1 MKILCFY
8 YFVFLFFC
16 STGFSQVFTIEI
28 PWSDPLPIK
37 YNEESI
43 YIPSI
48 QGQSLDN
55 VNPVFYH
62 TVPLKNDRYSA
73 ELINY
78 STSPASAAE
87 VAFLERFSVFVSD
100 DIQLDTKI
108 TKAGKEAFLVIFS
121 IPYIKVDKVIH
132 RIQRFDV
139 KITPKE
145 ASQSYLKDFA
155 PNSVLQDGS
164 GFWYKIAVSRDGI
177 YKLDKSFLSS
187 IGIDVTTLDPSQLHI
202 YGNGEGMM
210 PELNSIPR
218 IDDLAQV
225 AVYINGEADGVFND
239 QDYLLFYGSG
249 PHQWFPNGTV
259 EFDQKR
265 NVYSDFSYYFVNVNP
280 NVLPLRIQNAPL
292 ITSNPDV
299 VVTDYDYRDVYEND
313 LISLVGGGQRWY
325 GELFDIDL
333 ERTFNFSIPNIV
345 TTSPVKFKTALAT
358 NSLSTANT
366 AQKYFCNGTQ
376 LLNDLLPSAPYD
388 FARSTKAMIFSAPSS
403 LLAFKVSITR
413 NSPNTLTYLDRILVN
428 AKRDLVFYGSQFGF
442 RNLVNSD
449 SLLLGEYQISNF
461 PTQGFIWDV
470 TNKQIP
476 TLIVGSLIGASSTF
490 SFKQNMKFS
499 EFVASNGSLFYEPD
513 KIGTVNYQNLHSL
526 PQADYLIVTNP
537 LFFEQANRLANLH
550 RDEGLIVHV
559 VTDDQVYNEFSSG
572 AKDAVGIRMFVKMFY
587 DRANLVSGSL
597 SPKYLLLFGD
607 GTYDPKDR
615 VPNNNNYMLTYQVD
629 NSENHISALVT
640 DDFFGMLG
648 DNEAINQTDLL
659 DVGVGRLVVSNV
671 TEAKQ
676 QVDKIE
682 HYMKNGS
689 NLFLNSSTNNCC
701 LDSLTNGNF
710 GDWRLKY
717 IQISDDE
724 EGGYFINNDTEPQ
737 YDIVKSNHREMNCDK
752 LYLDAYPQ
760 QTSAG
765 GQRYPEVYSAITDRV
780 ERGALVVNYVGHGG
794 EVGLAEER
802 VVTIPQIQ
810 SWKNINALHL
820 FVSAT
825 CEFTKFDDPNRISAG
840 EWLALNPTGG
850 AIALMTT
857 TRSVYF
863 GVNTAT
869 GTAFYNNVFERD
881 ANMQPK
887 TFGEIV
893 RLTKNQSGS
902 NDNKRSF
909 TLIGDPALK
918 IALPRLRVVTDS
930 LNGQTLAIIDTIKAL
945 GKVTIKGHIEDFYGN
960 VQSNF
965 NGYVLPSIFDKTKNF
980 NTLGQDDT
988 SPVINYELQR
998 NVVYK
1003 GKSTVTNG
1011 TFAFTF
1017 IVPKDIALNYGLGK
1031 ISYYAFNN
1039 SIDAAGV
1046 DTTFS
1051 IGGID
1056 PIGVLDNVGP
1066 SVELFLN
1073 DDKFIDGGI
1082 TDATPVLF
1090 AKIFDENGINTVG
1103 NGIGHDLTAIIDE
1116 NTAESINLNDYYS
1129 SDLDT
1134 YQSGTIRYE
1143 LPELTEGAHS
1153 ISLKVWDVNNNSSLT
1168 KINFLVRPSENA
1180 AINHLYNYPNP
1191 FTSNTKFMFE
1201 HNQSCDNMDVQIQV
1215 YSVSGRLVKT
1225 ILEKV
1230 QTVGFRTEGLNW
1242 DGKDDFGD
1250 KLARGVYIYRLSI
1263 KTDSGETAQKT
1274 EKLVI
1279 F

>member
-1 MKILCFY
+1 
-8 YFVFLFFC
+8 
-16 STGFSQVFTIEI
+16 
-28 PWSDPLPIK
+28 
-37 YNEESI
+37 
-43 YIPSI
+43 
-48 QGQSLDN
+48 
-55 VNPVFYH
+55 
-62 TVPLKNDRYSA
+62 
-73 ELINY
+73 
-78 STSPASAAE
+78 
-87 VAFLERFSVFVSD
+87 
-100 DIQLDTKI
+100 
-108 TKAGKEAFLVIFS
+108 
-121 IPYIKVDKVIH
+121 
-132 RIQRFDV
+132 
-139 KITPKE
+139 
-145 ASQSYLKDFA
+145 
-155 PNSVLQDGS
+155 
-164 GFWYKIAVSRDGI
+164 
-177 YKLDKSFLSS
+177 
-187 IGIDVTTLDPSQLHI
+187 
-202 YGNGEGMM
+202 
-210 PELNSIPR
+210 
-218 IDDLAQV
+218 
-225 AVYINGEADGVFND
+225 
-239 QDYLLFYGSG
+239 
-249 PHQWFPNGTV
+249 
-259 EFDQKR
+259 
-265 NVYSDFSYYFVNVNP
+265 
-280 NVLPLRIQNAPL
+280 
-292 ITSNPDV
+292 
-299 VVTDYDYRDVYEND
+299 
-313 LISLVGGGQRWY
+313 
-325 GELFDIDL
+325 
-333 ERTFNFSIPNIV
+333 
-345 TTSPVKFKTALAT
+345 
-358 NSLSTANT
+358 
-366 AQKYFCNGTQ
+366 
-376 LLNDLLPSAPYD
+376 
-388 FARSTKAMIFSAPSS
+388 
-403 LLAFKVSITR
+403 
-413 NSPNTLTYLDRILVN
+413 
-428 AKRDLVFYGSQFGF
+428 
-442 RNLVNSD
+442 
-449 SLLLGEYQISNF
+449 
-461 PTQGFIWDV
+461 
-470 TNKQIP
+470 
-476 TLIVGSLIGASSTF
+476 
-490 SFKQNMKFS
+490 
-499 EFVASNGSLFYEPD
+499 
-513 KIGTVNYQNLHSL
+513 
-526 PQADYLIVTNP
+526 
-537 LFFEQANRLANLH
+537 
-550 RDEGLIVHV
+550 
-559 VTDDQVYNEFSSG
+559 
-572 AKDAVGIRMFVKMFY
+572 
-587 DRANLVSGSL
+587 
-597 SPKYLLLFGD
+597 
-607 GTYDPKDR
+607 
-615 VPNNNNYMLTYQVD
+615 
-629 NSENHISALVT
+629 
-640 DDFFGMLG
+640 MLG

-659 DVGVGRLVVSNV
+659 DVGVGRLVVSNL

-689 NLFLNSSTNNCC
+689 NLFLNAGANNCC
-701 LDSLTNGNF
+701 LDSLTNGSF

-717 IQISDDE
+717 VQISDDE
-724 EGGYFINNDTEPQ
+724 ESGYFINNDTEPQ

-881 ANMQPK
+881 ANMEPK

-918 IALPRLRVVTDS
+918 IALPRLKVVTDS
-930 LNGQTLAIIDTIKAL
+930 LNGQPYAIIDTIKAL

-980 NTLGQDDT
+980 NTLGQDDN

-1011 TFAFTF
+1011 TFSFTF
-1017 IVPKDIALNYGLGK
+1017 IVPKDIALSYGLGK

-1066 SVELFLN
+1066 SVDLFLN

-1153 ISLKVWDVNNNSSLT
+1153 VSLKVWDVNNNSSLT

-1263 KTDSGETAQKT
+1263 KTDAGETAQKT

>member
-8 YFVFLFFC
+8 SFVFLFFC
-16 STGFSQVFTIEI
+16 STGFSQVFSIEI
-28 PWSDPLPIK
+28 PWSDPLPTK

-43 YIPSI
+43 FIPSI
-48 QGQSLDN
+48 KGQSLDN

-62 TVPLKNDRYSA
+62 TIALKNDRYSA

-78 STSPASAAE
+78 STAPASVAE

-139 KITPKE
+139 KITPTG
-145 ASQSYLKDFA
+145 ASQSQLKDFA

-164 GFWYKIAVSRDGI
+164 GFWYKIAVNRDGI
-177 YKLDKSFLSS
+177 YKLDKNFLSS
-187 IGIDVTTLDPSQLHI
+187 IGIDVTALDPSQLHI

-225 AVYINGEADGVFND
+225 AVYIKGEADGVFND

-299 VVTDYDYRDVYEND
+299 VVTDYDFRDVYEND

-366 AQKYFCNGTQ
+366 AQKYFCNGTL
-376 LLNDLLPSAPYD
+376 LLNELLPSAPYD
-388 FARSTKAMIFSAPSS
+388 FARSTKSMVFSTPSS

-413 NSPNTLTYLDRILVN
+413 NSPNTLTYLDRILLN

-476 TLIVGSLIGASSTF
+476 QLIQGNMIGAGNTF

-513 KIGTVNYQNLHSL
+513 KIGTINYQNLHGL
-526 PQADYLIVTNP
+526 AQADYLIVTNP
-537 LFFEQANRLANLH
+537 LFFEQATRLANLH
-550 RDEGLIVHV
+550 REEGLIVHV
-559 VTDDQVYNEFSSG
+559 VTDEQVYNEFSSG

-597 SPKYLLLFGD
+597 APKYLLLFGD

-615 VPNNNNYMLTYQVD
+615 LPNNNNYILTYQVD

-689 NLFLNSSTNNCC
+689 NLFLNAGANNCC
-701 LDSLTNGNF
+701 LDSLTNGSF

-717 IQISDDE
+717 VQISDDE

-737 YDIVKSNHREMNCDK
+737 YHIVKSNHREMNCDK

-840 EWLALNPTGG
+840 EWLSLNPTGG

-869 GTAFYNNVFERD
+869 GTAFYNNVFVRD

-918 IALPRLRVVTDS
+918 IALPRLKVVTDS
-930 LNGQTLAIIDTIKAL
+930 LNGQAYAVIDTIKAL
-945 GKVTIKGHIEDFYGN
+945 GKVTIKGHIEDFSGN

-965 NGYVLPSIFDKTKNF
+965 NGYVLPSIFDKTKIF
-980 NTLGQDDT
+980 NTLGQDDN
-988 SPVINYELQR
+988 SPIINYELQR

-1003 GKSTVTNG
+1003 GKSTVING
-1011 TFAFTF
+1011 TFSFTF
-1017 IVPKDIALNYGLGK
+1017 IVPKDIALSYGLGK

-1056 PIGVLDNVGP
+1056 PIGVLDAVGP
-1066 SVELFLN
+1066 SVDLFLN

-1082 TDATPVLF
+1082 TDATPVLY

-1143 LPELTEGAHS
+1143 LPELTEGSHS
-1153 ISLKVWDVNNNSSLT
+1153 VSLKVWDVNNNSSLT

-1225 ILEKV
+1225 ISEKV

-1263 KTDSGETAQKT
+1263 KTDAGEAAQKT

>member
-1 MKILCFY
+1 M
-8 YFVFLFFC
+8 
-16 STGFSQVFTIEI
+16 
-28 PWSDPLPIK
+28 
-37 YNEESI
+37 
-43 YIPSI
+43 
-48 QGQSLDN
+48 
-55 VNPVFYH
+55 
-62 TVPLKNDRYSA
+62 
-73 ELINY
+73 
-78 STSPASAAE
+78 
-87 VAFLERFSVFVSD
+87 
-100 DIQLDTKI
+100 
-108 TKAGKEAFLVIFS
+108 
-121 IPYIKVDKVIH
+121 
-132 RIQRFDV
+132 
-139 KITPKE
+139 
-145 ASQSYLKDFA
+145 
-155 PNSVLQDGS
+155 
-164 GFWYKIAVSRDGI
+164 
-177 YKLDKSFLSS
+177 
-187 IGIDVTTLDPSQLHI
+187 
-202 YGNGEGMM
+202 
-210 PELNSIPR
+210 
-218 IDDLAQV
+218 
-225 AVYINGEADGVFND
+225 
-239 QDYLLFYGSG
+239 
-249 PHQWFPNGTV
+249 
-259 EFDQKR
+259 
-265 NVYSDFSYYFVNVNP
+265 
-280 NVLPLRIQNAPL
+280 
-292 ITSNPDV
+292 
-299 VVTDYDYRDVYEND
+299 
-313 LISLVGGGQRWY
+313 
-325 GELFDIDL
+325 
-333 ERTFNFSIPNIV
+333 
-345 TTSPVKFKTALAT
+345 
-358 NSLSTANT
+358 
-366 AQKYFCNGTQ
+366 
-376 LLNDLLPSAPYD
+376 
-388 FARSTKAMIFSAPSS
+388 
-403 LLAFKVSITR
+403 
-413 NSPNTLTYLDRILVN
+413 
-428 AKRDLVFYGSQFGF
+428 
-442 RNLVNSD
+442 
-449 SLLLGEYQISNF
+449 
-461 PTQGFIWDV
+461 
-470 TNKQIP
+470 
-476 TLIVGSLIGASSTF
+476 
-490 SFKQNMKFS
+490 
-499 EFVASNGSLFYEPD
+499 
-513 KIGTVNYQNLHSL
+513 
-526 PQADYLIVTNP
+526 
-537 LFFEQANRLANLH
+537 
-550 RDEGLIVHV
+550 
-559 VTDDQVYNEFSSG
+559 
-572 AKDAVGIRMFVKMFY
+572 
-587 DRANLVSGSL
+587 
-597 SPKYLLLFGD
+597 
-607 GTYDPKDR
+607 
-615 VPNNNNYMLTYQVD
+615 
-629 NSENHISALVT
+629 VT

-648 DNEAINQTDLL
+648 NNEAINQTDLL

-689 NLFLNSSTNNCC
+689 NLFLNAGANNCC
-701 LDSLTNGNF
+701 LDSLTNGSF

-717 IQISDDE
+717 VQISDDE
-724 EGGYFINNDTEPQ
+724 ESGYFINNDTEPQ

-881 ANMQPK
+881 ANMEPK

-918 IALPRLRVVTDS
+918 IALPRLKVVTDS
-930 LNGQTLAIIDTIKAL
+930 LNGQAYAVIDTIKAL

-1017 IVPKDIALNYGLGK
+1017 IVPKDIALSYGLGK

-1039 SIDAAGV
+1039 SIDASGV
-1046 DTTFS
+1046 DTSFS

-1056 PIGVLDNVGP
+1056 PIGVLDAVGP
-1066 SVELFLN
+1066 SVDLFLN

-1153 ISLKVWDVNNNSSLT
+1153 VSLKVWDVNNNSSLT

>member
-1 MKILCFY
+1 M
-8 YFVFLFFC
+8 
-16 STGFSQVFTIEI
+16 T
-28 PWSDPLPIK
+28 
-37 YNEESI
+37 
-43 YIPSI
+43 
-48 QGQSLDN
+48 
-55 VNPVFYH
+55 
-62 TVPLKNDRYSA
+62 
-73 ELINY
+73 
-78 STSPASAAE
+78 
-87 VAFLERFSVFVSD
+87 
-100 DIQLDTKI
+100 
-108 TKAGKEAFLVIFS
+108 
-121 IPYIKVDKVIH
+121 
-132 RIQRFDV
+132 
-139 KITPKE
+139 
-145 ASQSYLKDFA
+145 
-155 PNSVLQDGS
+155 
-164 GFWYKIAVSRDGI
+164 
-177 YKLDKSFLSS
+177 
-187 IGIDVTTLDPSQLHI
+187 
-202 YGNGEGMM
+202 
-210 PELNSIPR
+210 
-218 IDDLAQV
+218 
-225 AVYINGEADGVFND
+225 
-239 QDYLLFYGSG
+239 
-249 PHQWFPNGTV
+249 
-259 EFDQKR
+259 
-265 NVYSDFSYYFVNVNP
+265 
-280 NVLPLRIQNAPL
+280 
-292 ITSNPDV
+292 
-299 VVTDYDYRDVYEND
+299 
-313 LISLVGGGQRWY
+313 
-325 GELFDIDL
+325 
-333 ERTFNFSIPNIV
+333 
-345 TTSPVKFKTALAT
+345 
-358 NSLSTANT
+358 
-366 AQKYFCNGTQ
+366 
-376 LLNDLLPSAPYD
+376 
-388 FARSTKAMIFSAPSS
+388 
-403 LLAFKVSITR
+403 
-413 NSPNTLTYLDRILVN
+413 
-428 AKRDLVFYGSQFGF
+428 
-442 RNLVNSD
+442 
-449 SLLLGEYQISNF
+449 
-461 PTQGFIWDV
+461 
-470 TNKQIP
+470 
-476 TLIVGSLIGASSTF
+476 
-490 SFKQNMKFS
+490 
-499 EFVASNGSLFYEPD
+499 NGS
-513 KIGTVNYQNLHSL
+513 
-526 PQADYLIVTNP
+526 
-537 LFFEQANRLANLH
+537 
-550 RDEGLIVHV
+550 
-559 VTDDQVYNEFSSG
+559 
-572 AKDAVGIRMFVKMFY
+572 
-587 DRANLVSGSL
+587 
-597 SPKYLLLFGD
+597 
-607 GTYDPKDR
+607 
-615 VPNNNNYMLTYQVD
+615 
-629 NSENHISALVT
+629 
-640 DDFFGMLG
+640 
-648 DNEAINQTDLL
+648 
-659 DVGVGRLVVSNV
+659 
-671 TEAKQ
+671 
-676 QVDKIE
+676 
-682 HYMKNGS
+682 
-689 NLFLNSSTNNCC
+689 
-701 LDSLTNGNF
+701 F

-717 IQISDDE
+717 VQISDDE
-724 EGGYFINNDTEPQ
+724 ESGYFINNDTEPQ

-881 ANMQPK
+881 ANMEPK

-918 IALPRLRVVTDS
+918 IALPRLKVVTDS
-930 LNGQTLAIIDTIKAL
+930 LNGQPYAIIDTIKAL

-1011 TFAFTF
+1011 TFSFTF
-1017 IVPKDIALNYGLGK
+1017 IVPKDIALSYGLGK

-1066 SVELFLN
+1066 SVDLFLN

-1153 ISLKVWDVNNNSSLT
+1153 VSLKVWDVNNNSSLT

-1263 KTDSGETAQKT
+1263 KTDAGETAQKT

>member
-1 MKILCFY
+1 M
-8 YFVFLFFC
+8 
-16 STGFSQVFTIEI
+16 
-28 PWSDPLPIK
+28 
-37 YNEESI
+37 
-43 YIPSI
+43 
-48 QGQSLDN
+48 
-55 VNPVFYH
+55 
-62 TVPLKNDRYSA
+62 
-73 ELINY
+73 
-78 STSPASAAE
+78 
-87 VAFLERFSVFVSD
+87 
-100 DIQLDTKI
+100 
-108 TKAGKEAFLVIFS
+108 
-121 IPYIKVDKVIH
+121 
-132 RIQRFDV
+132 
-139 KITPKE
+139 
-145 ASQSYLKDFA
+145 
-155 PNSVLQDGS
+155 
-164 GFWYKIAVSRDGI
+164 
-177 YKLDKSFLSS
+177 
-187 IGIDVTTLDPSQLHI
+187 
-202 YGNGEGMM
+202 
-210 PELNSIPR
+210 
-218 IDDLAQV
+218 
-225 AVYINGEADGVFND
+225 
-239 QDYLLFYGSG
+239 
-249 PHQWFPNGTV
+249 
-259 EFDQKR
+259 
-265 NVYSDFSYYFVNVNP
+265 
-280 NVLPLRIQNAPL
+280 
-292 ITSNPDV
+292 
-299 VVTDYDYRDVYEND
+299 
-313 LISLVGGGQRWY
+313 
-325 GELFDIDL
+325 
-333 ERTFNFSIPNIV
+333 
-345 TTSPVKFKTALAT
+345 
-358 NSLSTANT
+358 
-366 AQKYFCNGTQ
+366 
-376 LLNDLLPSAPYD
+376 
-388 FARSTKAMIFSAPSS
+388 
-403 LLAFKVSITR
+403 
-413 NSPNTLTYLDRILVN
+413 
-428 AKRDLVFYGSQFGF
+428 
-442 RNLVNSD
+442 NSD

-470 TNKQIP
+470 SNRQIP
-476 TLIVGSLIGASSTF
+476 KLVSGSIEGVSTYT
-490 SFKQNMKFS
+490 FKQNMKFS
-499 EFVASNGSLFYEPD
+499 EFIASNGTSFYVPD
-513 KIGTVNYQNLHSL
+513 KIGTINYQNLHGL
-526 PQADYLIVTNP
+526 AQADYLIITNS
-537 LFFEQANRLANLH
+537 LFYEQANRLANLH

-559 VTDDQVYNEFSSG
+559 VTDEQVYNEFSSG
-572 AKDAVGIRMFVKMFY
+572 AKDAAGIRMFVKMFY
-587 DRANLVSGSL
+587 DRSQLISGSL
-597 SPKYLLLFGD
+597 APKYLLLFGD

-615 VPNNNNYMLTYQVD
+615 VSNNNNYILTYQVD

-640 DDFFGMLG
+640 DDFFGILG
-648 DNEAINQTDLL
+648 DNEAITQTDLL
-659 DVGVGRLVVSNV
+659 DVGIGRLLVSDL
-671 TEAKQ
+671 TQAKQ

-689 NLFLNSSTNNCC
+689 DLFLNASANNCC
-701 LDSLTNGNF
+701 LDSSTNGSF
-710 GDWRLKY
+710 GDWRMKF
-717 IQISDDE
+717 IQIADDE
-724 EGGYFINNDTEPQ
+724 EGGYFVNNDTEPQ

-765 GQRYPEVYSAITDRV
+765 GQRSPEVYSAISDRV
-780 ERGALVVNYVGHGG
+780 QRGALVVNYVGHGG

-869 GTAFYNNVFERD
+869 GAAFYNNVFERD
-881 ANMQPK
+881 ANMEPK

-918 IALPRLRVVTDS
+918 IALPRLKVVTDS
-930 LNGQTLAIIDTIKAL
+930 LNGQAYAVIDTIKAL

-1017 IVPKDIALNYGLGK
+1017 IVPKDIALSYGLGK

-1039 SIDAAGV
+1039 SIDASGV

-1056 PIGVLDNVGP
+1056 PIGVLDAVGP
-1066 SVELFLN
+1066 SVDLFLN

-1153 ISLKVWDVNNNSSLT
+1153 VSLKVWDVNNNSSLT

>member
-8 YFVFLFFC
+8 TLVLLFICFKAN
-16 STGFSQVFTIEI
+16 SQVFTIEI

-37 YNEESI
+37 YNEESL

-62 TVPLKNDRYSA
+62 TIPLKNDRYSA

-87 VAFLERFSVFVSD
+87 VAFLERFSVFVTD

-108 TKAGKEAFLVIFS
+108 TKSGKEAFLVIFS

-139 KITPKE
+139 KISPTG
-145 ASQSYLKDFA
+145 ASQSQLKDFA

-177 YKLDKSFLSS
+177 YKLDKNFLSS

-225 AVYINGEADGVFND
+225 AVYINGEADGIFND

-292 ITSNPDV
+292 ITSNADV
-299 VVTDYDYRDVYEND
+299 VVTDYDFRDVYEND

-345 TTSPVKFKTALAT
+345 TTSPVKFKTAIAT
-358 NSLSTANT
+358 NSMSTANT
-366 AQKYFCNGTQ
+366 AQQYSCNGTQ
-376 LLNDLLPSAPYD
+376 LLSDLLPSAPYD
-388 FARSTKAMIFSAPSS
+388 FARSTKSMIFSNPSS

-413 NSPNTLTYLDRILVN
+413 NSPITLTYLDRILVN

-476 TLIVGSLIGASSTF
+476 QLIVGNMIGAGTTF
-490 SFKQNMKFS
+490 SFKQNMKYQ

-513 KIGTVNYQNLHSL
+513 KIGTVNYQNLHGL
-526 PQADYLIVTNP
+526 AQADYLIITNS
-537 LFFEQANRLANLH
+537 LFYEQANRLADLH

-559 VTDDQVYNEFSSG
+559 VTDEQVYNEFSSG

-597 SPKYLLLFGD
+597 APKYLLLFGD

-615 VPNNNNYMLTYQVD
+615 LPNNNNYILTYQVD
-629 NSENHISALVT
+629 NSENHISAMVT

-689 NLFLNSSTNNCC
+689 NLFLNAGANNCC
-701 LDSLTNGNF
+701 LDSLTNGSF

-717 IQISDDE
+717 VQISDDE
-724 EGGYFINNDTEPQ
+724 ESGYFINNDTEPQ

-881 ANMQPK
+881 ANMEPK

-918 IALPRLRVVTDS
+918 IALPRLKVVTDS
-930 LNGQTLAIIDTIKAL
+930 LNGQPYAIIDTIKAL

-1017 IVPKDIALNYGLGK
+1017 IVPKDIALSYGLGK

-1039 SIDAAGV
+1039 SIDASGV
-1046 DTTFS
+1046 DTSFS

-1056 PIGVLDNVGP
+1056 PIGVLDAVGP
-1066 SVELFLN
+1066 SVDLFLN

-1143 LPELTEGAHS
+1143 LPELTEGTHS
-1153 ISLKVWDVNNNSSLT
+1153 VSLKVWDVNNNSSLT

>member
-1 MKILCFY
+1 MRFLY
-8 YFVFLFFC
+8 YLIFIFVGVNA
-16 STGFSQVFTIEI
+16 SAQIFTIEV
-28 PWSDPLPIK
+28 PWQEPTSISV
-37 YNEESI
+37 NEESI
-43 YIPSI
+43 LVPTIKN
-48 QGQSLDN
+48 QSLDN

-62 TVPLKNDRYSA
+62 TISLKNDNYTAELVSYNTAPASSA
-73 ELINY
+73 EI
-78 STSPASAAE
+78 
-87 VAFLERFSVFVSD
+87 AFLDKFSVLVSSD
-100 DIQLDTKI
+100 VQLELKI
-108 TKAGKEAFLVIFS
+108 TKAGKEAYLVLFS
-121 IPYIKVDKVIH
+121 MPFIRVDNVIH
-132 RIQRFDV
+132 RVLRFDV
-139 KITPKE
+139 KLIPTNE
-145 ASQSYLKDFA
+145 VHTQTKDFV

-164 GFWYKIAVSRDGI
+164 GFWYKIAVARDGI
-177 YKLDKSFLSS
+177 YKLDKSFLES
-187 IGIDVTTLDPSQLHI
+187 IGIDVTNLNPSHLHL
-202 YGNGEGMM
+202 YGNGEGML

-218 IDDLAQV
+218 TDDLAQV
-225 AVYINGEADGVFND
+225 GITIFGESDGVFND
-239 QDYLLFYGSG
+239 QDYVLFYGSG
-249 PHQWFPNGTV
+249 PHKWIPNGTV
-259 EFDQKR
+259 EFDQSR
-265 NVYSDFSYYFVNVNP
+265 NVYSDFSYYFINVNS
-280 NVLPLRIQNAPL
+280 NVSPKRIQNDTPV
-292 ITSNPDV
+292 SSSPDII
-299 VVTDYDYRDVYEND
+299 VTDYDYRDVYEND
-313 LISLVGGGQRWY
+313 LVSLVGGGKRWY
-325 GELFDIDL
+325 GELFDIELD
-333 ERTFNFSIPNIV
+333 RTFNFSVPNIV
-345 TTSPVKFKTALAT
+345 PNSLVKFKTAIAT
-358 NSLSTANT
+358 NSTSSVGTGQQYT
-366 AQKYFCNGTQ
+366 CNGTS
-376 LLNDLLPSAPYD
+376 LLNDLLPSAAYD
-388 FARSTKAMIFSAPSS
+388 FARSTKSMSFSNSS
-403 LLAFKVSITR
+403 AALALKIAITR
-413 NSPNTLTYLDRILVN
+413 NSPNTLTYLDRILLN
-428 AKRDLVFYGSQFGF
+428 TKRNLVFYGSQFAF
-442 RNLVNSD
+442 RNLLISD
-449 SLLLGEYQISNF
+449 SLLVGEYQLANF
-461 PTQGFIWDV
+461 PSQGGFVWDV
-470 TNKQIP
+470 TNQQTPK
-476 TLIVGSLIGASSTF
+476 LISGNLIGSNY
-490 SFKQNMKFS
+490 SFKRNMKYT
-499 EFVASNGSLFYEPD
+499 EFVASNGNLFYTPD
-513 KIGTVNYQNLHSL
+513 KIGVVNFQNLHGL

-550 RDEGLIVHV
+550 RDEGLTVHV
-559 VTDDQVYNEFSSG
+559 VTDEQVFNEFSSG
-572 AKDAVGIRMFVKMFY
+572 AKDAAGIRMFVKMFY

-640 DDFFGMLG
+640 DDFYGMLG

-810 SWKNINALHL
+810 SWQNINALHL

-857 TRSVYF
+857 TRSVFF

-881 ANMQPK
+881 ANMEPK

-918 IALPRLRVVTDS
+918 IALPRLKVVTDS
-930 LNGQTLAIIDTIKAL
+930 LNGQPYAIIDTIKAL

-980 NTLGQDDT
+980 NTLGQDDN

-1003 GKSTVTNG
+1003 GKSTVNNG
-1011 TFAFTF
+1011 TFSFTF
-1017 IVPKDIALNYGLGK
+1017 IVPKDIALSYGLGK

-1056 PIGVLDNVGP
+1056 PIGVLDAVGP
-1066 SVELFLN
+1066 SVDLFLN

-1103 NGIGHDLTAIIDE
+1103 NGIGHDLIAIIDE

-1153 ISLKVWDVNNNSSLT
+1153 VSLKVWDVNNNSSLT

>member
-1 MKILCFY
+1 
-8 YFVFLFFC
+8 
-16 STGFSQVFTIEI
+16 
-28 PWSDPLPIK
+28 
-37 YNEESI
+37 
-43 YIPSI
+43 
-48 QGQSLDN
+48 
-55 VNPVFYH
+55 
-62 TVPLKNDRYSA
+62 
-73 ELINY
+73 
-78 STSPASAAE
+78 
-87 VAFLERFSVFVSD
+87 
-100 DIQLDTKI
+100 
-108 TKAGKEAFLVIFS
+108 
-121 IPYIKVDKVIH
+121 
-132 RIQRFDV
+132 
-139 KITPKE
+139 
-145 ASQSYLKDFA
+145 
-155 PNSVLQDGS
+155 
-164 GFWYKIAVSRDGI
+164 
-177 YKLDKSFLSS
+177 
-187 IGIDVTTLDPSQLHI
+187 
-202 YGNGEGMM
+202 
-210 PELNSIPR
+210 
-218 IDDLAQV
+218 
-225 AVYINGEADGVFND
+225 
-239 QDYLLFYGSG
+239 
-249 PHQWFPNGTV
+249 
-259 EFDQKR
+259 
-265 NVYSDFSYYFVNVNP
+265 
-280 NVLPLRIQNAPL
+280 
-292 ITSNPDV
+292 
-299 VVTDYDYRDVYEND
+299 
-313 LISLVGGGQRWY
+313 
-325 GELFDIDL
+325 
-333 ERTFNFSIPNIV
+333 
-345 TTSPVKFKTALAT
+345 
-358 NSLSTANT
+358 
-366 AQKYFCNGTQ
+366 
-376 LLNDLLPSAPYD
+376 
-388 FARSTKAMIFSAPSS
+388 
-403 LLAFKVSITR
+403 
-413 NSPNTLTYLDRILVN
+413 
-428 AKRDLVFYGSQFGF
+428 
-442 RNLVNSD
+442 
-449 SLLLGEYQISNF
+449 
-461 PTQGFIWDV
+461 
-470 TNKQIP
+470 
-476 TLIVGSLIGASSTF
+476 
-490 SFKQNMKFS
+490 
-499 EFVASNGSLFYEPD
+499 
-513 KIGTVNYQNLHSL
+513 
-526 PQADYLIVTNP
+526 
-537 LFFEQANRLANLH
+537 
-550 RDEGLIVHV
+550 
-559 VTDDQVYNEFSSG
+559 
-572 AKDAVGIRMFVKMFY
+572 
-587 DRANLVSGSL
+587 
-597 SPKYLLLFGD
+597 
-607 GTYDPKDR
+607 
-615 VPNNNNYMLTYQVD
+615 
-629 NSENHISALVT
+629 
-640 DDFFGMLG
+640 
-648 DNEAINQTDLL
+648 
-659 DVGVGRLVVSNV
+659 
-671 TEAKQ
+671 
-676 QVDKIE
+676 
-682 HYMKNGS
+682 
-689 NLFLNSSTNNCC
+689 
-701 LDSLTNGNF
+701 
-710 GDWRLKY
+710 
-717 IQISDDE
+717 
-724 EGGYFINNDTEPQ
+724 
-737 YDIVKSNHREMNCDK
+737 MNCDK

-810 SWKNINALHL
+810 SWQNINALHL

-881 ANMQPK
+881 ANMEPK

-918 IALPRLRVVTDS
+918 IALPRLKVVTDS
-930 LNGQTLAIIDTIKAL
+930 LNGQPYAIIDTIKAL

-1017 IVPKDIALNYGLGK
+1017 IVPKDIALSYGLGK

-1039 SIDAAGV
+1039 SIDASGV
-1046 DTTFS
+1046 DTSFS

-1056 PIGVLDNVGP
+1056 PIGVLDAVGP
-1066 SVELFLN
+1066 SVDLFLN

-1143 LPELTEGAHS
+1143 LPELPEGAHS
-1153 ISLKVWDVNNNSSLT
+1153 VSLKVWDVNNNSSLT

-1180 AINHLYNYPNP
+1180 SINHLYNYPNP

-1201 HNQSCDNMDVQIQV
+1201 HNQSCDNMDVQVQV
-1215 YSVSGRLVKT
+1215 YTISGRLVKT

-1263 KTDSGETAQKT
+1263 KTDAGETAQKT